1 MPALLIVLLL
11 LAAPDFAVAQTAA
24 KSRFVIL
31 RGADTVATEDLDRT
45 DTEIR
50 GRLAFHGTK
59 TSEIYRAVV
68 APDATIPL
76 IEVTVSEAPNSS
88 AERARVEQRARVIFR
103 NDSVAIDDISGHGA
117 QTRIFPTE
125 VGALPYLNL
134 SFGLLEQA
142 IRRATVLGKDS
153 VKVAF
158 FNLSSSKTKAAGA
171 TAVGTIARFAADSI
185 ALDLGEVE
193 FRLRVDAQGRLTG
206 GGIPAQQ
213 LSIERR

>member
-1 MPALLIVLLL
+1 MSALLPALLLIALPGV
-11 LAAPDFAVAQTAA
+11 AAAQAGA
-24 KSRFVIL
+24 KGQFIIL
-31 RGADTVATEDLDRT
+31 RGADTVATEEFDRT

-50 GRLAFHGTK
+50 GRLALHGTK
-59 TSEIYRAVV
+59 KAEAYRAVV

-76 IEVTVSEAPNSS
+76 IEVTVSETPSS
-88 AERARVEQRARVIFR
+88 AAERARVDQRARIIFR

-117 QTRIFPTE
+117 QTRIFPTQ

-142 IRRATVLGKDS
+142 IRRAAVLGKDS

-158 FNLSSSKTKAAGA
+158 FNLSSSKDKAAGA
-171 TAVGTIARFAADSI
+171 TAVGTIARVSSDSV

-193 FRLRVDAQGRLTG
+193 FRLQVDADGRLRG

-213 LSIERR
+213 LSIHRR

>member
-1 MPALLIVLLL
+1 MPTLLLALLL
-11 LAAPDFAVAQTAA
+11 LAAPGWALAQTGA
-24 KSRFVIL
+24 KSRFVVL

-50 GRLAFHGTK
+50 GTIAFHGSK
-59 TSEIYRAVV
+59 KSEMYRAVV

-88 AERARVEQRARVIFR
+88 AERARVDQRARAIFR
-103 NDSVAIDDISGHGA
+103 NDSVAIDDVSGHGA
-117 QTRIFPTE
+117 QTRIFPTQ

-142 IRRATVLGKDS
+142 IRRAAVLGKDS
-153 VKVAF
+153 VQVAF
-158 FNLSSSKTKAAGA
+158 FNLSGSQAKAAGA
-171 TAVGTIARFAADSI
+171 TAVGTIARLAGDSI
-185 ALDLGEVE
+185 ALELGEVE

-206 GGIPAQQ
+206 GGIPAQR